1 MGGIAMSMRSL
12 AAVVC
17 FAGALA
23 AAAETVVWTEDF
35 SRFEKWR
42 LSGPETLA
50 AALDTEFSQG
60 ETCVKYTFKVDDPA
74 AGFAWP
80 QHIRYFEP
88 AVPLEGNDGYLEF
101 DAYYK
106 PVRGE
111 MKLAISLK
119 EMPEVKSPLF
129 KLVPNAWTHVK
140 VPLVGKKPGA
150 KLKGYAFVIGRRS
163 AKAGSEAV
171 FYIKNLRVV
180 RGDKFEVRPVS
191 ALGPGILSRKVVPAA
206 GREKDTR
213 LEIEIPNLVNNAY
226 FRMGGKDFPPPGWFS
241 YGVGS
246 YGESLHDGRSVRLP
260 GAARRAVGLRQGGI
274 VLVPG
279 ERYRLSGY
287 IRGGGFTGKMAG
299 QIVVAGPAWSKAR
312 GYFFSDKD
320 IKPEWQYFEVV
331 FTPEPSKSGEYEAI
345 IYRSGAGG
353 GWIEVD
359 RVILEGLGEK
369 ALKNSRNKYADDT
382 FDADYAETLKKGAFR
397 DGPPS
402 PDYTLVWSEEFD
414 GDKIDTAKWKV
425 YEMSSK
431 RPYRHAPSAVKL
443 DGKGHA
449 CFTTS
454 LAADGKKTVDG
465 GRTRQGMIFRGSDM
479 NLSFKITQEGI
490 RFMRDELGIR
500 TDLDLR
506 YPEQTARFEASPL
519 GADVRW
525 IRRPVNA
532 YKGFTPEQND
542 LFRDTIKVFAD
553 PANYPI
559 YLHCAAGV
567 DRTGEVVFLLDMLL
581 GVEEE
586 RAFLDYEA
594 SSLAYY
600 PRPRTISYFSNWLKT
615 IGKMSPE
622 GTPRRQQVV
631 NYLMKIGVTGDEIA
645 AIRKIMLEPG
655 NQARKEVSK

>member
-1 MGGIAMSMRSL
+1 MSMRIV

-23 AAAETVVWTEDF
+23 AAAETVVWQEDF

-42 LSGPETLA
+42 LSGPETLT
-50 AALDTEFSQG
+50 AALDTEFSPG
-60 ETCVKYTFKVDDPA
+60 ETCVKYTFRVDDPA
-74 AGFAWP
+74 KGFAWP
-80 QHIRYFEP
+80 QHIRYFKP
-88 AVPLEGNDGYLEF
+88 AVPLEGNDCYLEF

-111 MKLAISLK
+111 MRLAISLK

-129 KLVPNAWTHVK
+129 KLAPNAWTHVK
-140 VPLVGKKPGA
+140 APIVGKKPGA
-150 KLKGYAFVIGRRS
+150 SLKGYAFVIGRRS

-180 RGDKFEVRPVS
+180 RGDKFEVKPVS

-246 YGESLHDGRSVRLP
+246 YGAGLHDGRSVRLP

-287 IRGGGFTGKMAG
+287 IRGGDFTGKMEG

-397 DGPPS
+397 SGPPS
-402 PDYTLVWSEEFD
+402 PDYKLVWSEEFD

-425 YEMSSK
+425 YEMSPK
-431 RPYRHAPSAVKL
+431 RPYRLVPSAVKL

-454 LAADGKKTVDG
+454 LAADGKVEQPRLSTTGHKAFTYGYFECRFKLHDSDLANAAFWMLPEGHMDARDPVHRGMEIDIMECINPSLDILSHTTHWYSRIDGKPVSFSGGTRARTVPGLNKGWHTVALEWTPTDLIFYIDGVKSWRLNTKDHPIPVNPHNLIFSFG
-465 GRTRQGMIFRGSDM
+465 GRHKDIVQIPGFST
-479 NLSFKITQEGI
+479 T
-490 RFMRDELGIR
+490 FMVDYVRVW
-500 TDLDLR
+500 
-506 YPEQTARFEASPL
+506 QKEA
-519 GADVRW
+519 
-525 IRRPVNA
+525 
-532 YKGFTPEQND
+532 K
-542 LFRDTIKVFAD
+542 
-553 PANYPI
+553 
-559 YLHCAAGV
+559 
-567 DRTGEVVFLLDMLL
+567 
-581 GVEEE
+581 
-586 RAFLDYEA
+586 
-594 SSLAYY
+594 
-600 PRPRTISYFSNWLKT
+600 
-615 IGKMSPE
+615 
-622 GTPRRQQVV
+622 
-631 NYLMKIGVTGDEIA
+631 
-645 AIRKIMLEPG
+645 
-655 NQARKEVSK
+655 